1 MGDALPAY
9 NRAMKLGIL
18 TALLFVWSLAP
29 AQEATDIAAEPHH
42 HLLLEN
48 DQVRV
53 FALTLHPDESAAVH
67 LQHSFMTVT
76 LQDGE
81 IIIWDQGKSPIQ
93 HFQVHKGQTNFVWL
107 THEQQAQ
114 GVSGGFRN
122 DRMKDYRN
130 ITIEFFDP
138 DIGWYLVNNGT
149 TTGLLTAPGS
159 MFLGGAIA
167 ADVLLQPGDSF
178 PAPEKPGAE
187 LVIPV
192 SDVNL
197 RSASDIGIRK
207 SSGEA
212 AWIPAGHTS
221 ALTNAG
227 REPARFIIV
236 EFQPPESVTQ
246 P

>member
-1 MGDALPAY
+1 
-9 NRAMKLGIL
+9 MKLGIL
-18 TALLFVWSLAP
+18 TALLLCWSLVCRP
-29 AQEATDIAAEPHH
+29 QAQEAVDIAAEPHYR
-42 HLLLEN
+42 LLLEN

-53 FALTLHPDESAAVH
+53 LVLTLHPDESAFVR
-67 LQHSFMTVT
+67 LQHSFLTVT

-81 IIIWDQGKSPIQ
+81 IIIWDEGKSPIQ
-93 HFQVHKGQTNFVWL
+93 HFQVHKGQTNFIWL

-114 GVSGGFRN
+114 GISGGFRN

-130 ITIEFFDP
+130 ITIEFLDP
-138 DIGWYLVNNGT
+138 DIGWSLLNNGT
-149 TTGLLTAPGS
+149 TTALLTAPGS
-159 MFLGGAIA
+159 MFLGGAIV

-192 SDVNL
+192 SDVDL
-197 RSASDIGIRK
+197 KGAGGIRIRK
-207 SSGEA
+207 SLA
-212 AWIPAGHTS
+212 DVAWIPANHAS

-236 EFQPPESVTQ
+236 EFQPDTPFA
-246 P
+246 PLAP